1 TKSDP
6 EEAPSEVEELQSVGS
21 RVPLTDTDS
30 EGDELREE
38 DTEED
43 VSLNPDNERESQGLD
58 NEGHGLGDK
67 DHGLGN
73 RSQRLKDKGLGLEEE
88 EVIPE
93 GEQQAVLVVK
103 TAMSESLGLS
113 YGALRRHDFA
123 VEEDRVPNTF
133 EVGQSFRVYTDVL
146 AYAPPAAPVQTLSF
160 PEWSLGSLLVSPSSS
175 VVPSHIASLVA
186 TLTATISIDE
196 DQIIEVEAHLE
207 LYGSI
212 LYDHTHRLDALPPT
226 LVTDIDRD
234 VRELYTRSG
243 VIRDEI
249 FLEMYRFR
257 NLEREQER
265 TVVTFKAL

>member
-1 TKSDP
+1 MMGLSWAHHDLGP
-6 EEAPSEVEELQSVGS
+6 NYGPISLLQADGAQSSQVL
-21 RVPLTDTDS
+21 VPLPDDPYVARYQSTSKFILDTDS

-43 VSLNPDNERESQGLD
+43 ESSNPDNERESQGLD

-67 DHGLGN
+67 DHGLGD

-88 EVIPE
+88 EVIPK

-103 TAMSESLGLS
+103 TAMSESLGLG
-113 YGALRRHDFA
+113 YGALRRHDLA

-196 DQIIEVEAHLE
+196 DQFIESGSYPEARP
-207 LYGSI
+207 
-212 LYDHTHRLDALPPT
+212 RLSNQKT
-226 LVTDIDRD
+226 
-234 VRELYTRSG
+234 RE
-243 VIRDEI
+243 
-249 FLEMYRFR
+249 
-257 NLEREQER
+257 
-265 TVVTFKAL
+265 A